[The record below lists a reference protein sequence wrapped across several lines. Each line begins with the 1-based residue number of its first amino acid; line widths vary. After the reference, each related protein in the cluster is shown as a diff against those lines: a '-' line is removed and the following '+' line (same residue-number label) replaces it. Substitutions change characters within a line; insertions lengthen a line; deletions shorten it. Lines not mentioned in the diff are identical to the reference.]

1 MKIRLDYSDSSLRK
15 GHILDQKYS
24 IKKILGIG
32 GFGRTYLAESIWTQE
47 NFAIKEYF
55 PNDWAVRSEDGIS
68 LRAFDET
75 KRSFY
80 EHGLSVFVNEAKIL
94 KNLREDDVVV
104 DVKDFFYENNTGYI
118 VMEYIQGCT
127 LAQYMQKQNSI
138 IPLDMAEVIIISVA
152 KSMSKIH
159 RLGLLHRDISPDNIM
174 LLEDGSIKLI
184 DFGATRQYA
193 LNETTDM
200 SVMIKPGFAPMEQ
213 YSRTG
218 KQGPWTDVYALAA
231 TYYFIV
237 SGKRPLTAVDRC
249 AGEQQLSLSSVNGNV
264 PEELSEVIDCA
275 LELDYSVRIQ
285 NMEEFVREFE
295 TAYRGSADIPV
306 DVYPHITMKMHGKTR
321 KWKFMPDKCVTIGRS
336 INDCDICVEEG
347 DVSRIHCKVMYD
359 AISNQFK
366 ILDLSKNGTYTQNG
380 LIGRDRSAILNT
392 GDVFWLVDEQIKFY
406 LEVR

>member
-1 MKIRLDYSDSSLRK
+1 MKIRLDNSDSSLRK

-249 AGEQQLSLSSVNGNV
+249 AAIPTSSCSSRNSYRFPIAFSSSIASLSTHIRYSYPSLYAARSPVLNPPEPPRFSLFTISLTLSPYFSLIASGAPSVDA
-264 PEELSEVIDCA
+264 LS
-275 LELDYSVRIQ
+275 
-285 NMEEFVREFE
+285 
-295 TAYRGSADIPV
+295 TTYRS
-306 DVYPHITMKMHGKTR
+306 
-321 KWKFMPDKCVTIGRS
+321 
-336 INDCDICVEEG
+336 
-347 DVSRIHCKVMYD
+347 
-359 AISNQFK
+359 
-366 ILDLSKNGTYTQNG
+366 
-380 LIGRDRSAILNT
+380 
-392 GDVFWLVDEQIKFY
+392 
-406 LEVR
+406 

>member
-1 MKIRLDYSDSSLRK
+1 MNTGYWLPQGS
-15 GHILDQKYS
+15 ILHEKYS
-24 IKKILGIG
+24 IKKGLGQG
-32 GFGRTYLAESIWTQE
+32 GFAITYLAYDTMLQQ
-47 NFAIKEYF
+47 NVAIKEYF
-55 PNDWAVRSEDGIS
+55 PVRYAKRLSSHLSNVGNENSLTEEMVSFQLSATSMVYPQPGQEENYLKGMQNFLGEARLLFGKFDIEGI
-68 LRAFDET
+68 
-75 KRSFY
+75 
-80 EHGLSVFVNEAKIL
+80 VFI
-94 KNLREDDVVV
+94 
-104 DVKDFFYENNTGYI
+104 KDFFEENGTAYI
-118 VMEYIQGCT
+118 VMEYVTGMT
-127 LAQYMQKQNSI
+127 LREYEKKKGKISEAEAYKLLLPIVKAISYLHSMGI
-138 IPLDMAEVIIISVA
+138 I
-152 KSMSKIH
+152 H
-159 RLGLLHRDISPDNIM
+159 CDISPDNLIFCQKNH
-174 LLEDGSIKLI
+174 LKLI

-306 DVYPHITMKMHGKTR
+306 DVYPQT
-321 KWKFMPDKCVTIGRS
+321 
-336 INDCDICVEEG
+336 
-347 DVSRIHCKVMYD
+347 
-359 AISNQFK
+359 
-366 ILDLSKNGTYTQNG
+366 
-380 LIGRDRSAILNT
+380 
-392 GDVFWLVDEQIKFY
+392 WLYMWWI
-406 LEVR
+406 

>member
-1 MKIRLDYSDSSLRK
+1 
-15 GHILDQKYS
+15 
-24 IKKILGIG
+24 
-32 GFGRTYLAESIWTQE
+32 
-47 NFAIKEYF
+47 
-55 PNDWAVRSEDGIS
+55 
-68 LRAFDET
+68 
-75 KRSFY
+75 
-80 EHGLSVFVNEAKIL
+80 
-94 KNLREDDVVV
+94 
-104 DVKDFFYENNTGYI
+104 
-118 VMEYIQGCT
+118 MEYIQGCT

-159 RLGLLHRDISPDNIM
+159 RLGLLHRDIIPDNIM
-174 LLEDGSIKLI
+174 RLEDGSIKLI

-264 PEELSEVIDCA
+264 PEELSEVIDCS

-366 ILDLSKNGTYTQNG
+366 ILDLSKNGTYTKNG